1 MAAEVPD
8 QEIIMDSVIRADR
21 HLVTMA
27 DQVKIITD
35 QGSQTETTTTTIME
49 MVVRVSQTELMEMA
63 DLAIQAV
70 RITTMAMA
78 GLMG

>member
-8 QEIIMDSVIRADR
+8 QEIIMDSAIRADR

-35 QGSQTETTTTTIME
+35 QGSQTETATTIME

-78 GLMG
+78 GLIG